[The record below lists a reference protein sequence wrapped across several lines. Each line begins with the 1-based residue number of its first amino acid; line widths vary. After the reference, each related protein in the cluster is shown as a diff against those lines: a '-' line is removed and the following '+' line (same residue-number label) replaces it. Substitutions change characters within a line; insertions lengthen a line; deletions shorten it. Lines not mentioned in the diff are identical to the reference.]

1 MNQPL
6 TPSPQSPV
14 LGSQPPAPGILFV
27 LSAPSGAGKTS
38 ISRELLARQPGL
50 CQSVSFTTRPMRSGE
65 QEGVDYHFVSAER
78 FERMVHD
85 GAFAEWAEV
94 HGNRYGTARATLQ
107 SAEAEGRDV
116 LLDIDVQ
123 GAAQLRASGLEGVFI
138 FILPPGMA
146 ELRQRLAGRNTDSA
160 EVIER
165 RLHNAASEIREAVH
179 FDYIVVNDDL
189 SRAVAT
195 VQAIMLAEQ
204 VRRDR
209 VLRSLPAEFGLNSL
223 P

>member
-1 MNQPL
+1 MDQPA
-6 TPSPQSPV
+6 PSPQ
-14 LGSQPPAPGILFV
+14 PPDPRAQKGLLFV

-78 FERMVHD
+78 FERMVND

-138 FILPPGMA
+138 FILPPSMA

-160 EVIER
+160 EAIER
-165 RLHNAASEIREAVH
+165 RMHNAVSEIREAAH
-179 FDYIVVNDDL
+179 FDYLVVNDDL
-189 SRAVAT
+189 ARAAAA
-195 VQAIMLAEQ
+195 VQAIMIAEQ
-204 VRRDR
+204 ARKGR
-209 VLRSLPAEFGLNSL
+209 VLRGLPEEFGLKSWS
-223 P
+223 

>member
-1 MNQPL
+1 MNQSLAPN
-6 TPSPQSPV
+6 PQPPV

-65 QEGVDYHFVSAER
+65 QEGVDYHFVSPVR
-78 FERMVHD
+78 FEQMVHE

-107 SAEAEGRDV
+107 QAAAEGRDV

-123 GAAQLRASGLEGVFI
+123 GAAQLRASDLEGVFI
-138 FILPPGMA
+138 FILPPSMA

-165 RLHNAASEIREAVH
+165 RLHNAVSEIRAAVH

-189 SRAVAT
+189 DRAVAT
-195 VQAIMLAEQ
+195 VQAILLAEAARKQ
-204 VRRDR
+204 R
-209 VLRSLPAEFGLNSL
+209 VLRGLPAEFGLNSL

>member
-1 MNQPL
+1 MKDK
-6 TPSPQSPV
+6 
-14 LGSQPPAPGILFV
+14 GILFV

-50 CQSVSFTTRPMRSGE
+50 RQSVSFTTRPMRSGE
-65 QEGVDYHFVSAER
+65 QEGVDYHFVTSTQFEQMVAE
-78 FERMVHD
+78 

-107 SAEAEGRDV
+107 RAAEEGRDV

-123 GAAQLRASGLEGVFI
+123 GAAQLRASGLAGVFI
-138 FILPPGMA
+138 FILPPSMA

-160 EVIER
+160 EIIER
-165 RLHNAASEIREAVH
+165 RMQNAVNEIREAVH

-189 SRAVAT
+189 ARAVAT
-195 VQAIMLAEQ
+195 VEAIMIAEKA
-204 VRRDR
+204 RKAR
-209 VLRSLPAEFGLNSL
+209 VLADLPAEFGLKSS

>member
-1 MNQPL
+1 
-6 TPSPQSPV
+6 
-14 LGSQPPAPGILFV
+14 V

-65 QEGVDYHFVSAER
+65 QDGVDYHFVSPAR
-78 FERMVHD
+78 FEQMVHE

-107 SAEAEGRDV
+107 QAAAAGRDV
-116 LLDIDVQ
+116 LLDIDIQ
-123 GAAQLRASGLEGVFI
+123 GAAQLRASDLHGVFI
-138 FILPPGMA
+138 FILPPSMA

-165 RLHNAASEIREAVH
+165 RLHNAVSEIRAAVH

-189 SRAVAT
+189 GRAVAT
-195 VQAIMLAEQ
+195 VQAIMLAEAA
-204 VRRDR
+204 RRQR
-209 VLRSLPAEFGLNSL
+209 VLRGLPAEFGLKSL
-223 P
+223 S